1 MDSQT
6 PQAPKAGFAAEKRA
20 RWPLLIEYLGS
31 LLLLI
36 GIGVVLV
43 WGVWQ
48 QKRAILGQSQQ
59 AQTTLARIAE
69 AQLVGTARSADHVL
83 MELAELHAHGK
94 LVGQARE
101 ADFWQ
106 EFWRELP
113 ESSFQ
118 FATDAQGRVVT
129 ASRSYLVGRQVD
141 THPLFTVPK
150 AFRDSPRLFISSP
163 DQVLGD
169 ERAIVLSRPVISA
182 QNELRGVVAVVLP
195 CVNLERMLENFR
207 ISATQTATL
216 IDESGALI
224 ARVPLSSDYGGPL
237 FIRASDSMFMRH
249 QRSGQQ
255 ISFSEFV
262 SEIDGE
268 EKIGAGLTLNIHPI
282 QTNQSLIIVVS
293 DIKEIVLAPW
303 YRMRLVLWGYL
314 VIALIAIWFGVVSY
328 QRRRDNEGA
337 RALIEA
343 LLANPKLIVVGIR
356 TDGTIS
362 LFSPAA
368 VALTGYAEHE
378 ALGSNWLE
386 LCALPEDRARV
397 QAYLKQI
404 DASPSVPS
412 QYESRIRTRL
422 GEVRAIGWRTSVIRD
437 CKGWMLVGLG
447 ADITEFHQ
455 HTAELET
462 QAQIDVLT
470 GVPNRRH
477 FLALAN
483 KALSQ
488 ARRHGH
494 ALSLLMLDIDHFKA
508 VNDSHGHHVG
518 DLVLQGFARTCEQAL
533 RTEDLLGR
541 LGGEEFGVLLPETA
555 SAAALV
561 AAERIRQSFA
571 ETSVA
576 LEDGRVVRCTVSI
589 GVVTLGAADH
599 SCEALLQQADKALY
613 AAKHGGRN
621 RVAFAS
627 REAGA

>member
-6 PQAPKAGFAAEKRA
+6 PHVPKTGLAAGKRV
-20 RWPLLIEYLGS
+20 RWPLLIEYIGS

-36 GIGVVLV
+36 GIGIVLV

-48 QKRAILGQSQQ
+48 QKRSILAQSQQ

-69 AQLVGTARSADHVL
+69 AQLVGTTRSADHVL
-83 MELAELHAHGK
+83 MELAELHAAGQ
-94 LVGQARE
+94 LVGKARE

-118 FATDAQGRVVT
+118 FATDAQGRIVA
-129 ASRSYLVGRQVD
+129 ASRSYLLGKELD
-141 THPLFTVPK
+141 THPLFSVPR
-150 AFRDSPRLFISSP
+150 AFQNSSRLFISSP
-163 DQVLGD
+163 DQVLDD

-195 CVNLERMLENFR
+195 CANLGRVLENFR

-224 ARVPLSSDYGGPL
+224 ARVPLPTNYAGPL
-237 FIRASDSMFMRH
+237 FISSSDSMFMRH

-255 ISFSEFV
+255 VSFSEFV
-262 SEIDGE
+262 SEIDGQ
-268 EKIGAGLTLNIHPI
+268 EKIGAGLSVSTHPI
-282 QTNQSLIIVVS
+282 QTNQSLTVVVS
-293 DIKEIVLAPW
+293 DLKEVVLAPW
-303 YRMRLVLWGYL
+303 YHMLLVLWGYL

-343 LLANPKLIVVGIR
+343 LLANPKLIVLGIR

-362 LFSPAA
+362 LFNPAA
-368 VALTGYAEHE
+368 VALTGYAESE
-378 ALGSNWLE
+378 ALGRDWLD
-386 LCALPEDRARV
+386 LCALPEDRERV
-397 QAYLKQI
+397 KTYLKQLGP
-404 DASPSVPS
+404 SSSVPNEYAS
-412 QYESRIRTRL
+412 SIRTRL
-422 GEVRAIGWRTSVIRD
+422 GEIRAIAWRTSMIRD
-437 CKGWMLVGLG
+437 RKGLLLIGLG
-447 ADITEFHQ
+447 TDITEFRLQ
-455 HTAELET
+455 TAELET

-477 FLALAN
+477 FLTLAN

-508 VNDSHGHHVG
+508 VNDSYGHHAG

-541 LGGEEFGVLLPETA
+541 LGGEEFGVLLPETG

-561 AAERIRQSFA
+561 AAERIRQGFA
-571 ETSVA
+571 DISVA
-576 LEDGRVVRCTVSI
+576 LEEGRVIRCTVSI
-589 GVVTLGAADH
+589 GAVTLGVNEPD
-599 SCEALLQQADKALY
+599 CETLLQLADKALY
-613 AAKHGGRN
+613 AAKRGGRN
-621 RVAFAS
+621 RVVMAEPAV
-627 REAGA
+627 